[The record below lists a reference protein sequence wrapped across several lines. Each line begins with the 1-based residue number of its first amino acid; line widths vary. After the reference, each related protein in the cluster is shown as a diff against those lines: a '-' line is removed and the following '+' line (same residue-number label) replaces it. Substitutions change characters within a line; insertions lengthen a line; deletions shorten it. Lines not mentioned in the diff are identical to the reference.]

1 MKGQLYIKSVISI
14 LLFAVM
20 VTDAF
25 GEAKMPDEYQVDW
38 VGDVRF
44 GGSVHDVFYI
54 SGNNTRRQNAPGDAA
69 TLIIISNA
77 QENVTYRIDVPSK
90 VYEEVPYHPEIIDDS
105 RIRFAYEKA
114 KDKEVRVELIGAQ
127 TIDGQTCDIYR
138 VESLGAYHYEDTYWV
153 SKIYGVPIKINSQ
166 AENLS
171 TKKMEQTKQEWFI
184 KPGHQSP
191 DLFVLPA
198 GYKKKDAIDFA
209 MVTDKFL
216 HTQKLIGR
224 PKAIHTALCEDQKL
238 HEIRYVERHL
248 AKPDCKNMAC
258 RQDEVYDRFEFV
270 ENPLTEG
277 MCLVGDDDYFRG
289 KSILQFSEN
298 VFDRNNDKRPKCD
311 SDVINTQEQAKGP
324 TIKGCWRLGK
334 VGKTGSFNITEFAE
348 HNGVRTAALSL
359 LDGKR
364 LVMFDWTGNTPT
376 ATDTDVWR
384 LGDEGVFHP
393 EESFVLFGLR
403 SGSEIELATVGYG
416 GEGVTYY
423 LYRTDG
429 NKFVELTN
437 DYVYTN
443 GY

>member
-1 MKGQLYIKSVISI
+1 MKSIISI

-38 VGDVRF
+38 VGDVP
-44 GGSVHDVFYI
+44 GGTVHDTFYV
-54 SGNNTRRQNAPGDAA
+54 SGKNTRRQNAQGDAA

-77 QENVTYRIDVPSK
+77 QDNITYRIDVPNK
-90 VYEEVPYHPEIIDDS
+90 IYEEVPYQPEMIDAS
-105 RIRFAYEKA
+105 RIEAVYKEEKA
-114 KDKEVRVELIGAQ
+114 KRVSVELVGAQ
-127 TIDGQTCDIYR
+127 TIDGQYCEIYQ
-138 VESLGAYHYEDTYWV
+138 VKSLSAYRYEDTYWV
-153 SKIYGVPIKINSQ
+153 SKIYGVPIKVISR

-171 TKKMEQTKQEWFI
+171 TKKMVQTKQEWFI

-198 GYKKKDAIDFA
+198 GYKKKEAIDFA

-224 PKAIHTALCEDQKL
+224 PKAIHAALCEDQKL

-258 RQDEVYDRFEFV
+258 RQDEIYDRFEFAN
-270 ENPLTEG
+270 NPLTEG

-289 KSILQFSEN
+289 KSILYFSEN
-298 VFDRNNDKRPKCD
+298 VFDRDNDKRPKCD
-311 SDVINTQEQAKGP
+311 SDVMNMLEQTKGL

-334 VGKTGSFNITEFAE
+334 FGKAGSFNIAEFAE

-359 LDGKR
+359 HDGTR
-364 LVMFDWTGNTPT
+364 LIMFNWTGNTPT

-393 EESFVLFGLR
+393 NESFVLFGLQ
-403 SGSEIELATVGYG
+403 SGSEIELVTVSYG
-416 GEGVTYY
+416 GEGINYY
-423 LYRTDG
+423 LNRTNG
-429 NKFVELTN
+429 NAFVEMLHE
-437 DYVYTN
+437 YIYTA